1 MTLKNETKF
10 IINIIKSLGN
20 KGIVLKGITKNF
32 TSQEGRI
39 LLEFSNNFV
48 RPLMTAGLPLMRS
61 VLTLIAKSVL
71 IPLKLS
77 AGMSAADAAIQ
88 KKNYGSEHPL
98 DLASRTTALITLNE
112 EMEDITKMVKS
123 LESALL
129 IKIISETIKNE
140 AKEQKGG
147 VLPMSFETL
156 PASISGNALTGRRVI
171 KACEEEIR
179 AGEKF

>member
-1 MTLKNETKF
+1 
-10 IINIIKSLGN
+10 
-20 KGIVLKGITKNF
+20 
-32 TSQEGRI
+32 
-39 LLEFSNNFV
+39 
-48 RPLMTAGLPLMRS
+48 MTASLPLMRS

-71 IPLKLS
+71 IPLRLS

-88 KKNYGSEHPL
+88 KKNYRSGHPL
-98 DLASRTTALITLNE
+98 DLASRTTALITSNE
-112 EMEDITKMVKS
+112 EMEEITKMFKS
-123 LESALL
+123 LEESALL

-147 VLPMSFETL
+147 VLPMLFGTL
-156 PASISGNALTGRRVI
+156 AASISGNALTGRRVI